1 MMDTLHGAAANTVTS
16 LLDRL
21 PLQDPDPALWQRI
34 QSAHSRRRQRR
45 LRRQSWLGASM
56 AAAAVLLVVFWPRP
70 AVDSDGA
77 AALTDWQANSRT
89 LEQAW
94 HASGRATMDPRLRA
108 ELNLIDLQ
116 LQAAYDRGAADA
128 ELAPLWKLRSETL
141 QELLRGGDEPM
152 LAVTRI

>member
-1 MMDTLHGAAANTVTS
+1 MMDSLHGAPAKAVNV

-21 PLQDPDPALWQRI
+21 PLQDPDPALGQPIQTAHVQRRR
-34 QSAHSRRRQRR
+34 RRRQHR
-45 LRRQSWLGASM
+45 SWMGASL
-56 AAAAVLLVVFWPRP
+56 AAAALLLVFLWPRTAQLP
-70 AVDSDGA
+70 DGA
-77 AALTDWQANSRT
+77 GAISDWQANSRM

-141 QELLRGGDEPM
+141 QELLSDGVAPV